1 MNRKEAKL
9 IRVAAGIP
17 DVRVADIEYNVDQ
30 IVNQVEDAKKLGVDV
45 LLFPEL
51 SITGYTCGDLFHNN
65 ALIKG
70 TEDGVNKILVASSM
84 AGSMVIIV
92 GSVSQNKGR
101 LYNSALVIQSGM
113 IVGTINKKYLP
124 NYKEFYEKRWFSS
137 DATSKPIIF
146 TTPEFKFGIEICEDV
161 WSPCPPSVE
170 LCRNGADIIFNLSAS
185 NELVGKHDYL
195 VSLLKQQ
202 SARCI
207 SGYVY
212 SSSGYG
218 ESSQD
223 LVYAGNGIIL
233 ENGKILESS
242 DRFMIGGQ
250 LVISDIDVESIRN
263 ERIVNT
269 TFSSFIG
276 ESDGNYRE
284 VLLENPLL
292 DTLSDKTVRTYN
304 GHPFIPAESEMDKRC
319 AEILNIQSH
328 ALAKR
333 LDVTKCAPVIGISG
347 GSDSTLALMVALEAM
362 KKLGRPAED
371 IIGVTM
377 PGFATSKRTLD
388 NSILLMGAA
397 GITQHVIDIKETC
410 RAEMKAMGRRE
421 FIQDI
426 TFENIQART
435 RTAILM
441 NTANQKGGLVIGTG
455 DLSELALGW
464 CTYNADQM
472 SMYAVNTSIPK
483 TLVKVM
489 IKWYASVNPGLEKV
503 LSDILATPVS
513 PELVGTGAMGEQ
525 AQVTEDKIGPYE
537 LHDFFLYNTLRHGFG
552 PEKILYL
559 AMNSELKDYG
569 LDVIKKWLILFYTR
583 FFSQQFKRSCMPDG
597 PKVGSIS
604 LSPRGD
610 WRMPSDASSKL
621 WIELVNKYNG
631 DNN

>member
-1 MNRKEAKL
+1 
-9 IRVAAGIP
+9 
-17 DVRVADIEYNVDQ
+17 
-30 IVNQVEDAKKLGVDV
+30 
-45 LLFPEL
+45 
-51 SITGYTCGDLFHNN
+51 
-65 ALIKG
+65 
-70 TEDGVNKILVASSM
+70 
-84 AGSMVIIV
+84 
-92 GSVSQNKGR
+92 
-101 LYNSALVIQSGM
+101 M

-388 NSILLMGAA
+388 NSILLMG
-397 GITQHVIDIKETC
+397 
-410 RAEMKAMGRRE
+410 GRR
-421 FIQDI
+421 
-426 TFENIQART
+426 N
-435 RTAILM
+435 
-441 NTANQKGGLVIGTG
+441 
-455 DLSELALGW
+455 
-464 CTYNADQM
+464 NA
-472 SMYAVNTSIPK
+472 TC
-483 TLVKVM
+483 
-489 IKWYASVNPGLEKV
+489 
-503 LSDILATPVS
+503 
-513 PELVGTGAMGEQ
+513 
-525 AQVTEDKIGPYE
+525 
-537 LHDFFLYNTLRHGFG
+537 H
-552 PEKILYL
+552 
-559 AMNSELKDYG
+559 
-569 LDVIKKWLILFYTR
+569 
-583 FFSQQFKRSCMPDG
+583 
-597 PKVGSIS
+597 
-604 LSPRGD
+604 
-610 WRMPSDASSKL
+610 
-621 WIELVNKYNG
+621 
-631 DNN
+631 